1 MPRENSAG
9 AIIFRMVD
17 GPSTGLGSS
26 VPHYLLLHYHSGH
39 WEFAR
44 GHGEPGESEEKTVRR
59 EIYEETGLKDIK
71 IIPGFK
77 EYSKFVFK
85 RTYNLKPE
93 EKKKA
98 PWIFKIVTLY
108 LAQTHTGK
116 VVLSHEHKGFA
127 WLPYQEAHKK
137 LLKNGKEILKKADDF
152 IVLRKSVSSG

>member
-9 AIIFRMVD
+9 AIIFRMKD
-17 GPSTGLGSS
+17 G
-26 VPHYLLLHYHSGH
+26 VPHYLLLHYPSGH

-44 GHGEPGESEEKTVRR
+44 GHGEPGESEEQTVRR
-59 EIYEETGLKDIK
+59 EIAEETGLKDVK

-77 EYSKFVFK
+77 EYSKFMFR

-108 LAQTHTGK
+108 LAKAYTEN
-116 VVLSHEHKGFA
+116 VVISHEHKDFA
-127 WLPYQEAHKK
+127 WLPYEQAHKK
-137 LLKNGKEILKKADDF
+137 LLKNGKEILKKANEF
-152 IVLRKSVSSG
+152 ILSGKNI